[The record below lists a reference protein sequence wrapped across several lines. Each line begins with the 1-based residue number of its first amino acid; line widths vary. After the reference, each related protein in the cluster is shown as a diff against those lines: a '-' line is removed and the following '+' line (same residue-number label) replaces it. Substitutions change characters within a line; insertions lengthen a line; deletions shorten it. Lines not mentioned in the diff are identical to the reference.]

1 MTDTCSQPKH
11 ILARLALILCLC
23 ASMGFVLKL
32 NANSAS
38 FVYRDMGFLYNDAH
52 YIASV
57 AKNII
62 NGEGVSYWNGLDYR
76 FMDPEISSGPV
87 VFLPLAAALYAGVD
101 EWKAFNTVPI
111 IVNLIIFAGLMWRLS
126 KRVPLLTFSSL
137 CLAAGVICLSF
148 QRWQWRLP
156 LGEVPAAL
164 CLLLAIDYYAA
175 AYSTSQQGTVK
186 HNTDALQRTL
196 TSALLFKSGLFW
208 CLALLSKMLVLLSLP
223 VFLLFIAREKN
234 HLQRLSIWLAGT
246 STPMMAYLVFCFVT
260 MPTHDGLLLWESLVD
275 YVFFNF
281 NFGIVDW
288 FSTRAEPDTDTLHT
302 TWQYLRYNIQN
313 LPTIADNIGYTESSI
328 VTVAFLAALI
338 INRFFY
344 KKDEIL
350 ISLISAVTL
359 PMMAWYFAVG
369 QHGSRYFFVMGF
381 ISVWSLLFLFSTEYL
396 KTSAKALWFNISLA
410 VVFLPLGRQ
419 WVFPAVTDFRHIHEI
434 RKLVDFLDQNDIPD
448 VLASMTLFHGYPELA
463 YYLEDNRYLIFPGY
477 LDKHAVPTTR
487 KLALATTETKND
499 KNQESFENHPLI
511 LALHENSGATLQYR
525 WNDNEPGYFL
535 KKVPDYEADS
545 YTQDCKEVLFQTSH
559 YVLQKC
565 NKSNLSRIVARQS
578 NNRVEVKEIPQ

>member
-1 MTDTCSQPKH
+1 
-11 ILARLALILCLC
+11 
-23 ASMGFVLKL
+23 MGFVLKL
-32 NANSAS
+32 NADSAS
-38 FVYRDMGFLYNDAH
+38 FIYKDMGFLYNDGH

-111 IVNLIIFAGLMWRLS
+111 IVNLIIFAVLMWRLS
-126 KRVPLLTFSSL
+126 KRTPLLTFTSL
-137 CLAAGVICLSF
+137 CLAAGLICLSF

-164 CLLLAIDYYAA
+164 CLLLAMDYYAA
-175 AYSTSQQGTVK
+175 AYSTSRNSAVK
-186 HNTDALQRTL
+186 HTTATSQRSL

-234 HLQRLSIWLAGT
+234 YLQRLSIWLAGT

-260 MPTHDGLLLWESLVD
+260 MPNHDASLIWASLID

-288 FSTRAEPDTDTLHT
+288 FSTRAEPGIDTLHNT
-302 TWQYLRYNIQN
+302 LQYLHYNLQN
-313 LPTIADNIGYTESSI
+313 LPTIADDIGYIKSSI
-328 VTVAFLAALI
+328 ITVAFLVALC
-338 INRFFY
+338 INQFFY
-344 KKDEIL
+344 KKNEIL
-350 ISLISAVTL
+350 IPLITAVTL
-359 PMMAWYFAVG
+359 PLMAWYFAVG

-381 ISVWSLLFLFSTEYL
+381 ISVWSLLLLSTTEYL
-396 KTSAKALWFNISLA
+396 KTPAKALWLNIGIAL
-410 VVFLPLGRQ
+410 VFLPLGRQ
-419 WVFPAVTDFRHIHEI
+419 WVFPAVTDFKYIYEI
-434 RKLVDFLDQNDIPD
+434 RKLADFLDQKDIPD

-477 LDKHAVPTTR
+477 LDKHATPTTR
-487 KLALATTETKND
+487 ELALATIEANTD
-499 KNQESFENHPLI
+499 DDQESFEDHPLVI
-511 LALHENSGATLQYR
+511 ALNKNSETPLQYR
-525 WNDNEPGYFL
+525 WNDKDPGYFL
-535 KKVPDYEADS
+535 KKVPDYEVDS
-545 YTQDCKEVLFQTSH
+545 YTQDCKEVLFQTAH

-565 NKSNLSRIVARQS
+565 KKSTLSRIVARQS
-578 NNRVEVKEIPQ
+578 NGRVDVKEILQ